1 MILMLVLLNAFF
13 VMAEYSL
20 AKIRRGQLEDLQQ
33 KGRSG
38 ADTLLAILDKKH
50 EYISVIQIGITTTS
64 LLLGWYGGPLV
75 MELLCQYPL
84 QAEGETGF
92 TLLGAVSALLVL
104 VAIHVAVG
112 ELVPRL
118 IVLDRVESIVLGFG
132 TPLRILHFLLYPLVW
147 VLFQVAIRLARL
159 FGVKQAPVEVISRS
173 EEELRRIVSASE
185 MDGELDSVESTLID
199 NVFEF
204 NDTVAREVMIPRQDM
219 ICLFTDDTLAENLE
233 TIRESCHTRYPL
245 CEEDKDHVLGM
256 IHVRDLM
263 DVNPASDFDLRTV
276 LRRII
281 VVPESMSS
289 ARVLQMMQQK
299 HVQIAVVADEY
310 GGTAGL
316 LTLEDLVEEI
326 VGEIQDEHDE
336 PELPEIVRQGA
347 GLYELDGEVLLDD
360 LRELLGLT
368 WGESEADDTIGGYIF
383 SCLGRKPEVGDEVVR
398 DNWTFTVLQMDQFR
412 IERVKAEKTEG
423 TA

>member
-1 MILMLVLLNAFF
+1 
-13 VMAEYSL
+13 MAEYSL
-20 AKIRRGQLEDLQQ
+20 GKIRRGQLEELQA
-33 KGRSG
+33 KGHSG
-38 ADTLLAILDKKH
+38 ADILLNILEKKQ
-50 EYISVIQIGITTTS
+50 EYISVIQIGITITS
-64 LLLGWYGGPLV
+64 LLLGWYGGPLI
-75 MELLCQYPL
+75 
-84 QAEGETGF
+84 
-92 TLLGAVSALLVL
+92 VSALQNSPM
-104 VAIHVAVG
+104 VAAGEAYVPMTGAIGALLILTAVHVIGG

-118 IVLDRVESIVLGFG
+118 IVLDRIESVVLDFG

-147 VLFQVAIRLARL
+147 ILFQISIRVARM
-159 FGVKQAPVEVISRS
+159 FGVKKTPVEAISRS
-173 EEELRRIVSASE
+173 EDELRRIVSASE

-219 ICLFTDDTLAENLE
+219 VCLFTDDSLAENLE

-245 CEEDKDHVLGM
+245 CEEDKDHVLGI

-263 DVNPASDFDLRTV
+263 DVDPSSEFDLRTV
-276 LRRII
+276 LRKII

-336 PELPEIVRQGA
+336 PELPEVVRQGPDI
-347 GLYELDGEVLLDD
+347 YELDGEVLLDD
-360 LRELLGLT
+360 LRELLPLT
-368 WGESEADDTIGGYIF
+368 LEGAEEDDTIGGYIF
-383 SCLGRKPEVGDEVVR
+383 GRLGRKPEVGDEVVK
-398 DNWTFTVLQMDQFR
+398 DNWKFTVLQMDHFR
-412 IERVKAEKTEG
+412 IERVKAENIREEKP
-423 TA
+423 AD

>member
-1 MILMLVLLNAFF
+1 
-13 VMAEYSL
+13 MAEYSL
-20 AKIRRGQLEDLQQ
+20 GKIRRGQLEELQA
-33 KGRSG
+33 KGHSG
-38 ADTLLAILDKKH
+38 ADILLNILEKKQ
-50 EYISVIQIGITTTS
+50 EYISVIQIGITIAS
-64 LLLGWYGGPLV
+64 LLLGWYGGPLI
-75 MELLCQYPL
+75 
-84 QAEGETGF
+84 
-92 TLLGAVSALLVL
+92 VSALQNSPM
-104 VAIHVAVG
+104 VAAGEAYVPMTGAIGALLILTAVHVIGG

-118 IVLDRVESIVLGFG
+118 IVLDRIESVVLDFG

-147 VLFQVAIRLARL
+147 ILFQISIRVARM
-159 FGVKQAPVEVISRS
+159 FGVKKTPVEAISRS
-173 EEELRRIVSASE
+173 EDELRRIVSASE

-219 ICLFTDDTLAENLE
+219 VCLFTDDSLAENLE

-245 CEEDKDHVLGM
+245 CEEDKDHVLGI

-263 DVNPASDFDLRTV
+263 DVDPSSEFDLRTV
-276 LRRII
+276 LRKII

-336 PELPEIVRQGA
+336 PELPEVVRQGPDI
-347 GLYELDGEVLLDD
+347 YELDGEVLLDD
-360 LRELLGLT
+360 LRELLPLT
-368 WGESEADDTIGGYIF
+368 LEGAEEDDTIGGYIF
-383 SCLGRKPEVGDEVVR
+383 GRLGRKPEVGDEVVK
-398 DNWTFTVLQMDQFR
+398 DNWKFTVLQMDHFR
-412 IERVKAEKTEG
+412 IERVKAENIREEKP
-423 TA
+423 AD